1 MSIQRVKE
9 QHKIV
14 IFQVKSRRRGKTLNW
29 SPTGEGC
36 IVAER
41 LPMSTLPTPRGCH
54 QLMITPPGEES
65 LATSLKRSQNADFLP
80 CRGGLKRY
88 NRVSLQPS
96 PTPRSPCSV
105 YSATMASKN
114 RGGHCPTPLPP
125 DQPLTW
131 LLTGPHFSAWQ
142 VKLRFRAQGHK
153 ESAKTNT
160 RYESKKEPTECSSS
174 RSSSGTEPRNWYS

>member
-88 NRVSLQPS
+88 YKVSLQPS
-96 PTPRSPCSV
+96 PTPEVSV
-105 YSATMASKN
+105 ASTAQQWLQKT
-114 RGGHCPTPLPP
+114 GEGIALPHSH
-125 DQPLTW
+125 LTS
-131 LLTGPHFSAWQ
+131 H
-142 VKLRFRAQGHK
+142 
-153 ESAKTNT
+153 
-160 RYESKKEPTECSSS
+160 
-174 RSSSGTEPRNWYS
+174 